1 MTFCLETTIV
11 KPETDTPIDNA
22 VILLHG
28 YGGDG
33 KDISMLTLN
42 WKRFLPNT
50 IFLCP
55 SGHEKCAISPTGRQW
70 FDLTKDDS
78 KYILEQSKKAE
89 EKIQEFIS
97 EVKNKYKLKNSQIC
111 LSGFSQG
118 CMMAINL
125 GLTSK
130 EKFNCIV
137 GFSGKI
143 INQDDL
149 NVLHLMVQHTRVTFD
164 YNPTTNDLIFDTHA
178 APSDKWQE
186 DIVVDGEDTGGQI
199 VRTCL
204 QLAVQISGGRQTLGG
219 APPLL
224 EIPSKD
230 KACMLYVQAS
240 MYTLEI
246 GGSFMIHG
254 GSPLNPDAPTPE
266 NYHHIFAMLKKFLGI
281 SFRLDDA
288 STSSSITSSATLSPS
303 KFVLT
308 REKDVQP
315 TVNPSEFVSE
325 IPLTYMM
332 MDQLLMGLCLQQQ
345 LPTAEK
351 ERKIIQLVCDYNKD
365 YHVNAMVKM
374 LRLLHYDVVDK
385 RVGGLRKISI
395 QLRGR

>member
-1 MTFCLETTIV
+1 
-11 KPETDTPIDNA
+11 
-22 VILLHG
+22 
-28 YGGDG
+28 
-33 KDISMLTLN
+33 
-42 WKRFLPNT
+42 
-50 IFLCP
+50 
-55 SGHEKCAISPTGRQW
+55 
-70 FDLTKDDS
+70 
-78 KYILEQSKKAE
+78 
-89 EKIQEFIS
+89 
-97 EVKNKYKLKNSQIC
+97 
-111 LSGFSQG
+111 
-118 CMMAINL
+118 
-125 GLTSK
+125 
-130 EKFNCIV
+130 
-137 GFSGKI
+137 
-143 INQDDL
+143 
-149 NVLHLMVQHTRVTFD
+149 MVQHTRVTFD
-164 YNPTTNDLIFDTHA
+164 YNPTTNDLIFDTH

-204 QLAVQISGGRQTLGG
+204 QLAVQISGGRQTPGG

-288 STSSSITSSATLSPS
+288 ATTSTITSSATLSPS

-315 TVNPSEFVSE
+315 TVNPSKFVSE

-395 QLRGR
+395 QLRGRWKEDSESFTLFIYISI